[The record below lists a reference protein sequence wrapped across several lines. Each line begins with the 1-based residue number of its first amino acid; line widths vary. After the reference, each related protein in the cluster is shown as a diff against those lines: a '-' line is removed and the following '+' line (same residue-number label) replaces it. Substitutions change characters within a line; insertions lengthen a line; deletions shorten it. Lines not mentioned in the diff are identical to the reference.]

1 MWRLRHSAWMLAP
14 LLSLGALAWVGF
26 VYVAARTLKPTYVA
40 LAGFFLVAGGL
51 AGFWPDDANNTQGGL
66 LIFVWAAAIVTAF
79 IINPGYLRWRA
90 MRGLPPQSPTEAPPA
105 QPWESPR
112 ARRTRSAARVTRP
125 ARSSV
130 RAAAGSPRS
139 AEHCR
144 CGLASRVSARRG
156 SCVIDAWCRGRS

>member
-1 MWRLRHSAWMLAP
+1 MATQIQMAQERLANPWWRLRHSAWMLAP

-105 QPWESPR
+105 QPWESPEGPQDTV
-112 ARRTRSAARVTRP
+112 RRPGHATGPVFGESGRWE
-125 ARSSV
+125 
-130 RAAAGSPRS
+130 SPER
-139 AEHCR
+139 
-144 CGLASRVSARRG
+144 
-156 SCVIDAWCRGRS
+156 